1 MLCSPIHKE
10 APQPGFREALLARQV
25 RGSNGPHLSSMTSP
39 RAAAQDQPKAWCLGA
54 FWLRGEGEK
63 KVTCVKHLL
72 CARLTLGGASQ
83 QPRQADA
90 ILHNVTDEESGAL
103 EK

>member
-1 MLCSPIHKE
+1 M
-10 APQPGFREALLARQV
+10 
-25 RGSNGPHLSSMTSP
+25 
-39 RAAAQDQPKAWCLGA
+39 
-54 FWLRGEGEK
+54 RGEGEK

-90 ILHNVTDEESGAL
+90 ILHNVTDEESRAL